1 MEARSGILGRLFEKT
16 LGWIVLGVLIALGI
30 GIWQLGPDG
39 RQAMW
44 QGIWRTG
51 LWLLIVAALPWSAR
65 LFIRRL
71 LELRT
76 NWAGAGLVAAF
87 VLIDAIVGVVLL
99 QGLPVG
105 LWSWLLALA
114 ALAVA
119 GTYTYLVSEYL
130 ADEAGI

>member
-1 MEARSGILGRLFEKT
+1 MEARSSILGRLFEKT
-16 LGWIVLGVLIALGI
+16 LGWIVLGVLIALGV
-30 GIWQLGPDG
+30 GIWQMGPDG
-39 RQAMW
+39 RQALW
-44 QGIWRTG
+44 EGIWRTG
-51 LWLLIVAALPWSAR
+51 LWLLVVAALPWSAR

-76 NWAGAGLVAAF
+76 NWAGTGLLAAF

-99 QGLPVG
+99 KGLPAGV
-105 LWSWLLALA
+105 WSWLLALA

-130 ADEAGI
+130 AEESGT